1 MYSLTTS
8 DTQSAAEDSIYYT
21 VKFGMTCLIS
31 VIVPVYK
38 TEPYL
43 AKCLDSIVNQT
54 YANLEIILID
64 DGSPDRCG
72 NICDQYAARDTR
84 IKVIHQQNEGLSA
97 ARNAGLKTSSG
108 QYIGFVDSD
117 DWIDADMFE
126 TLYGGILQYEA
137 QIATCGYFYTERHK
151 ETEIKEQVSAVY
163 NRDDALHLLLMDQT
177 VTNHVWN
184 KLFKK
189 ELFEGVLFPYG
200 RTFED
205 IATTY
210 KLFEKASKIAV
221 LNSGKYH
228 QIQRDDSI
236 SCSRNIHKEVDI
248 CLSTYERC
256 VDLIGRY
263 PEERELL
270 LAGFY
275 LAFANLGY
283 AAARQRKDYFITY
296 KNRLQAISDFAAKNR
311 RELWKCR
318 LVGRACKLS
327 YTLFLRETRL
337 ASAGIRFFFFI
348 SRIRETWFPPSKLQ
362 SIK

>member
-1 MYSLTTS
+1 MN
-8 DTQSAAEDSIYYT
+8 
-21 VKFGMTCLIS
+21 F
-31 VIVPVYK
+31 PVYK
-38 TEPYL
+38 TETYL
-43 AKCLDSIVNQT
+43 SKCLDSIVNQT
-54 YANLEIILID
+54 YTKLEIILI
-64 DGSPDRCG
+64 
-72 NICDQYAARDTR
+72 
-84 IKVIHQQNEGLSA
+84 
-97 ARNAGLKTSSG
+97 
-108 QYIGFVDSD
+108 
-117 DWIDADMFE
+117 
-126 TLYGGILQYEA
+126 
-137 QIATCGYFYTERHK
+137 
-151 ETEIKEQVSAVY
+151 
-163 NRDDALHLLLMDQT
+163 DDALHLLLMDKT

-210 KLFEKASKIAV
+210 KLFEKASRIAV

-228 QIQRDDSI
+228 QLQRDDSI
-236 SCSRNIHKEVDI
+236 SCPRNIRKEADI

-283 AAARQRKDYFITY
+283 AAARQKKDYFITY
-296 KNRLQAISDFAAKNR
+296 KNRLQAISNFAAKNR
-311 RELWKCR
+311 REVWKCR

-337 ASAGIRFFFFI
+337 ASAGIRFFFLSPGSGGLGFRPGSSRQSSKSFI
-348 SRIRETWFPPSKLQ
+348 ISSKMKKKRMIQTLNTQ
-362 SIK
+362 CE